1 MAHRDVRQQQMDLSI
16 TMLGSQEALALIF
29 KRYVFR
35 TSECLDQDWLCVCQ
49 PILQMYW
56 PVAII
61 VHVRKANQTFFK
73 QPLINWAVSKPFDPL
88 SLYCTGWLVR
98 SLTMDDDNP
107 QIPSSTIPY
116 AKPLTGVLNTAKA
129 PINFVA
135 GINMQHCW
143 VTKQSCSD
151 HVRMVKFG
159 GNSKMC
165 SANWFQHPMV
175 RLQKLMQH
183 FADFLEKCWPKK
195 NAS

>member
-1 MAHRDVRQQQMDLSI
+1 MFGPRLV
-16 TMLGSQEALALIF
+16 
-29 KRYVFR
+29 V
-35 TSECLDQDWLCVCQ
+35 CVCQ

-151 HVRMVKFG
+151 HVRMVKFW

-183 FADFLEKCWPKK
+183 FADFLEKCWRKK
-195 NAS
+195 TLHNQV